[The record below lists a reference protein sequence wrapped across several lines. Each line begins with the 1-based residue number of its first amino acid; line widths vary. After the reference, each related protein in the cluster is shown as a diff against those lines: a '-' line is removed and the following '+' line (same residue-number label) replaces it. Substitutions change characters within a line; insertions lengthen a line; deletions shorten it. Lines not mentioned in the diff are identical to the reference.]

1 MPGTTPG
8 GRQVFDANLS
18 DFKNLI
24 EDFNHLSLDQVTAY
38 ALWFMGDVNKPLK
51 TCLPGNM
58 TMRYL
63 GVNAGGNA
71 GLVACFKQECRTV
84 SCLVWHTIKNHFS
97 TVSYKALLVCKKDFV
112 YKCSESSDV
121 FLDGYTLLHM
131 IYIVVKPNV
140 IVNVKDIQ
148 TKMEQFTI
156 LKCNNNFHTLSTT
169 IEKRQ
174 QEINAKKGNDFC
186 KDDKLL
192 TELFRA
198 AKATTN
204 EAFAM
209 DIHLAKSAWITGKI
223 TDKNVIINDLN
234 GLYRNM
240 IADGSWK
247 KVSSA
252 DSKIIALTTQV
263 CDLKKQLGN
272 SDRPKCRGKQGKDPK
287 TPAKPGKEVG
297 DCFSS

>member
-1 MPGTTPG
+1 M
-8 GRQVFDANLS
+8 
-18 DFKNLI
+18 
-24 EDFNHLSLDQVTAY
+24 
-38 ALWFMGDVNKPLK
+38 
-51 TCLPGNM
+51 
-58 TMRYL
+58 
-63 GVNAGGNA
+63 
-71 GLVACFKQECRTV
+71 
-84 SCLVWHTIKNHFS
+84 IKE
-97 TVSYKALLVCKKDFV
+97 L
-112 YKCSESSDV
+112 
-121 FLDGYTLLHM
+121 
-131 IYIVVKPNV
+131 
-140 IVNVKDIQ
+140 
-148 TKMEQFTI
+148 
-156 LKCNNNFHTLSTT
+156 
-169 IEKRQ
+169 Q

-192 TELFRA
+192 TELFYA
-198 AKATTN
+198 AEATTN
-204 EAFAM
+204 EIFAM
-209 DIHLAKSAWITGKI
+209 DIRLANSAWITRKI